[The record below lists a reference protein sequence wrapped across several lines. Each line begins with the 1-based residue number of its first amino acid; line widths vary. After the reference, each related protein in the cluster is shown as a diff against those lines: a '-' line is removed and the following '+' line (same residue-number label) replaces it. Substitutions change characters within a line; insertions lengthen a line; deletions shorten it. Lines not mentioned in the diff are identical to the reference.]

1 MVRRREVSPRKVRAS
16 DWGDRNAPF
25 FVMRPPVTLAQ
36 FEATKREIAAG
47 WVVKPAEPDTS
58 IDWLDLAWRGVI
70 LFLCVCGLLW
80 FFDTFIR

>member
-1 MVRRREVSPRKVRAS
+1 MRAS

-47 WVVKPAEPDTS
+47 WRAVPQEPEPTPITLEEVGKIALTMVLS
-58 IDWLDLAWRGVI
+58 FVAIWFVLT
-70 LFLCVCGLLW
+70 FL
-80 FFDTFIR
+80 R

>member
-1 MVRRREVSPRKVRAS
+1 MRAS

-47 WVVKPAEPDTS
+47 WVAVPADPDTS
-58 IDWLDLAWRGVI
+58 IDWGNVAAHAVVI
-70 LFLCVCGLLW
+70 FLCVCGLLW
-80 FFDTFIR
+80 LASTFIR